1 MSRLSIVRCV
11 PAALLLVA
19 CGHVVATAPPSG
31 APTFSDVRTVAGVPV
46 VVAARAA
53 RALQV
58 SGFATRRFGSDS
70 AWAAK
75 SSESA
80 AARIRYVRP
89 SSDSTRVLLELWLPC
104 AGSRGC
110 GRAEAATFFGRI
122 QAEEGVPEI
131 APQ

>member
-1 MSRLSIVRCV
+1 M
-11 PAALLLVA
+11 AAA
-19 CGHVVATAPPSG
+19 CGRVVAPAPPSG
-31 APTFSDVRTVAGVPV
+31 APAFSDVRTVAGVPV

-53 RALQV
+53 RALQL
-58 SGFATRRFGSDS
+58 SGFSTRRFGSDS

-89 SSDSTRVLLELWLPC
+89 SNDSTRVLLELWLPC
-104 AGSRGC
+104 GGTRGC
-110 GRAEAATFFGRI
+110 GRAEAATFFARV
-122 QAEEGVPEI
+122 QEEEGVPEL